1 MKHAPAFL
9 SALAAISR
17 QEVPSSAGIAGP
29 AFPAPASLPGS
40 ELLGSAAATFEDIIA
55 KSAIVQPN
63 ETAWA
68 VSVFSA
74 SDEKP
79 LYEKYFTPEY
89 DVGVAEVNKD
99 SVFRIASVSKVF
111 SVWTFLMEVG
121 DDHFGDPITRY
132 VPELLAVANDS
143 VSGAIYDDIDHV
155 RWDEVTLGQLAS
167 HLAGI
172 PRDRE

>member
-1 MKHAPAFL
+1 M
-9 SALAAISR
+9 
-17 QEVPSSAGIAGP
+17 
-29 AFPAPASLPGS
+29 
-40 ELLGSAAATFEDIIA
+40 
-55 KSAIVQPN
+55 QPN